1 MKRVLFPTRPRW
13 KNRWIWNRRSVRPLG
28 VSIDGNGINAIFV
41 VLEGQT
47 VGTIYPPSLSFS
59 AFVGIIVPTDRNL
72 RFKGKRREQG
82 GTKRKKPQPRLHELN
97 HNCNVIIKLFVFVY
111 IYTACGSAQSHL
123 PFPLKFI
130 PFRHRLTARIM
141 G

>member
-1 MKRVLFPTRPRW
+1 MVLTPSLLFW
-13 KNRWIWNRRSVRPLG
+13 KDKPW
-28 VSIDGNGINAIFV
+28 AQF
-41 VLEGQT
+41 T
-47 VGTIYPPSLSFS
+47 PPLSFS

-72 RFKGKRREQG
+72 RFNGKRREQG

-97 HNCNVIIKLFVFVY
+97 HDRNVIIKLFVFVY
-111 IYTACGSAQSHL
+111 IHTACGSAQSHL

>member
-47 VGTIYPPSLSFS
+47 VGTIYPPPLSFS

-72 RFKGKRREQG
+72 RFNGKRREQG
-82 GTKRKKPQPRLHELN
+82 GTKRKKPQPP
-97 HNCNVIIKLFVFVY
+97 
-111 IYTACGSAQSHL
+111 SS
-123 PFPLKFI
+123 
-130 PFRHRLTARIM
+130 
-141 G
+141 